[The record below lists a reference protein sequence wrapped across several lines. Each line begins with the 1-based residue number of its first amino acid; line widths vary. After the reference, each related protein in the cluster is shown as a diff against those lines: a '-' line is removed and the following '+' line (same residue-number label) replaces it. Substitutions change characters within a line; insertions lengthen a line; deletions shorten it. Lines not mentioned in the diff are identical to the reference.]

1 MNSPCSVPDPGL
13 GWGLYVHF
21 PWCLRKCPYC
31 DFNSHVRR
39 GPLPEAAYLEA
50 LMRDLAFT
58 VARHGRRPVATIFF
72 GGGTP
77 NLFSPESIADLLAGV
92 RRLLPLADDAEIT
105 LEANPGADDRGRWRA
120 YVEAGVTRLSLGVQS
135 LDDCALRALGRIH
148 DAAQARFAYAA
159 AREAGFASINL
170 DLMTGLPGQTAEKAV
185 EDLDRLLCL
194 EPDHIS
200 WYELTYEP
208 GTPFARRPP
217 ARLGEDMRARLLE
230 MGRERLA
237 RAGYARYEI
246 SAYAREGHRSRHNL
260 GYWRFADYL
269 GIGAGAHAKI
279 SSLEGRSGASRR
291 LSVLREER
299 PRAPDRYLGAAA
311 HAGGA
316 KQTAVEGALLASEFF
331 LNAWRLVDGFDEG
344 DLRRM
349 TGEDPAEWRGSWRRA
364 EELGLARSEGS
375 RWRPTT
381 RGLDMLLDLQEL
393 FLGPLD

>member
-1 MNSPCSVPDPGL
+1 MPDPGL

-77 NLFSPESIADLLAGV
+77 NLFSPESIADLLVGV

-135 LDDCALRALGRIH
+135 LDDRALRALGRIH
-148 DAAQARFAYAA
+148 DAAQARSAYAA
-159 AREAGFASINL
+159 AREAGFVSINL
-170 DLMTGLPGQTAEKAV
+170 DLMTGLPGQTAENAV
-185 EDLDRLLCL
+185 EDLDRLLRL

-200 WYELTYEP
+200 WYELTYEA
-208 GTPFARRPP
+208 GTPFARSPP

-230 MGRERLA
+230 RGRERLA

-279 SSLEGRSGASRR
+279 SSLVDSSGVSRR
-291 LSVLREER
+291 LAVLREER

-311 HAGGA
+311 HDGGV
-316 KQTAVEGALLASEFF
+316 KQTAVEGGLLASEFF
-331 LNAWRLVDGFDEG
+331 LNAWRLVEGFDED

-364 EELGLARSEGS
+364 AELGLARSEGP
-375 RWRPTT
+375 RWCPTT

-393 FLGPLD
+393 FLEPLD